1 MSSSSLFRSLQIKF
15 KRKSIVVGVQK
26 WPNCCIITFSLFIQF
41 KRKSIESQ
49 MGGNMNPKLEVLKNH
64 FQIFNDFSLFVFIRV
79 QSWFQNHLIFNLTK
93 MFEILF
99 IQMLRFSVT
108 NSKNS
113 KKLFVNYFFV
123 IIMCRGNGGI
133 LELCIRKKWTNNLL
147 DVEIPRKCKSKLV
160 F

>member
-1 MSSSSLFRSLQIKF
+1 MQ
-15 KRKSIVVGVQK
+15 KR
-26 WPNCCIITFSLFIQF
+26 PNCCIITFFIQF

-49 MGGNMNPKLEVLKNH
+49 MGGNMNPKLEVLKNR

-79 QSWFQNHLIFNLTK
+79 QSWFSNHLIFNLTK

-113 KKLFVNYFFV
+113 KKLFVNYFFI

-133 LELCIRKKWTNNLL
+133 QELCIRKKWTNNLL